1 MIYQEETMDALENIM
16 ALIDK
21 NQDNISNGDYLEIC
35 NNLKKVH
42 QEKEAPRKGKW
53 DDIMDT
59 YIEWK
64 ETVRRAMKAEATMK
78 RVNDLYDAYEKNVE
92 PPEGTGDDGIFY
104 VCFKHHLKKHNVIT
118 PTEEDF
124 TYIRENM
131 ELICQDIVDE
141 NYTLAYRQYKYQAD
155 ECWKELTKHPEFE
168 EFLDLLSPVELHMH
182 RALCEPQF
190 ETGSRIYRQ
199 IKKTV
204 KHDGHYIKKEFTW
217 FSHEREYPEAD
228 DEEEEFDDFDND
240 ELGEILEYLNEV

>member
-1 MIYQEETMDALENIM
+1 MDALKNIM

-21 NQDNISNGDYLEIC
+21 NQDKISEGDYLQIC

-42 QEKEAPRKGKW
+42 QEKEATSKGKW
-53 DDIMDT
+53 DNIMET

-64 ETVRRAMKAEATMK
+64 RLVRLAMEEDAMMK
-78 RVNDLYDAYEKNVE
+78 RVNDLYEEHTNTPLSKMDALYVE
-92 PPEGTGDDGIFY
+92 GSELYDL
-104 VCFKHHLKKHNVIT
+104 CLRHHLKKNELEQA
-118 PTEEDF
+118 TEAD
-124 TYIRENM
+124 TQYVRENL
-131 ELICQDIVDE
+131 EVVCQDIVDKC
-141 NYTLAYRQYKYQAD
+141 YIRAYRDIKYLAD
-155 ECWKELTKHPEFE
+155 DAWRELTRHPEFE

-228 DEEEEFDDFDND
+228 VEEDEFDDE
-240 ELGEILEYLNEV
+240 ELGELLEYLNEV